1 LVCGENL
8 IQLLE
13 LGAEKWNAFRGEH
26 PGGVMLNGVRLA
38 CAQLAH
44 ADLHRA
50 FLLGSDLQCANLAC
64 ARLEEAILRETNLQ
78 GSNLRHAKID
88 GADLF
93 SADLSGADLRE
104 ASLDSTFL
112 KRANLRGADLS
123 TAHGLTQ
130 TQIAEAMGDCDT
142 RLPENLPRP
151 ASWTNG
157 SAH

>member
-1 LVCGENL
+1 MVCGENL

-13 LGAEKWNAFRGEH
+13 AGADKWNAFRGEH

-50 FLLGSDLQCANLAC
+50 FLLRSDLHCANLIS
-64 ARLEEAILRETNLQ
+64 ARLEEAILRETDLH
-78 GSNLRHAKID
+78 GSDLRHARID

-93 SADLSGADLRE
+93 SADLSGADLRD
-104 ASLDSTFL
+104 ASLESTFL
-112 KRANLRGADLS
+112 KRANLCGADLS
-123 TAHGLTQ
+123 TAHGLTHK
-130 TQIAEAMGDCDT
+130 QIAEAVGDGRT

-151 ASWTNG
+151 ATWSNG